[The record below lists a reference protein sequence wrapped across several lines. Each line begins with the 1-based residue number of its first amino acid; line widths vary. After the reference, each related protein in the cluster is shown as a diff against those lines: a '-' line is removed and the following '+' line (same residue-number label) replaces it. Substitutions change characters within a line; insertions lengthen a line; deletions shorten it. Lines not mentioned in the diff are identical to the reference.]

1 MFRTLRALRT
11 AIDLAKRV
19 EELEGQVA
27 NLQFEWT
34 DVLDKLL
41 AREERM
47 RKRYKTEVQRA
58 LEAPAMVES
67 SGGNKDA
74 LRRRLNAVRS
84 AQG

>member
-11 AIDLAKRV
+11 AVDLANRV
-19 EELEGQVA
+19 EQLEGQVA

-47 RKRYKTEVQRA
+47 RKRYRTEVQRA
-58 LEAPAMVES
+58 LEAPALVED
-67 SGGNKDA
+67 SGSHKDA
-74 LRRRLNAVRS
+74 LRKRLNAVR